1 MATAPP
7 ETSPAASPRQFI
19 GIKSPP
25 FAHPSPPSTNIRT
38 PTPSQS
44 PVHEFQQPKP
54 QTPDQ
59 ENFPSEMPG
68 PANPIYPGG
77 KGTPG
82 PETFTQPAQ
91 ARASFAPMR
100 SSLPVSFKLC
110 KLTAA
115 CVLI

>member
-1 MATAPP
+1 
-7 ETSPAASPRQFI
+7 
-19 GIKSPP
+19 
-25 FAHPSPPSTNIRT
+25 
-38 PTPSQS
+38 
-44 PVHEFQQPKP
+44 
-54 QTPDQ
+54 
-59 ENFPSEMPG
+59 MPG